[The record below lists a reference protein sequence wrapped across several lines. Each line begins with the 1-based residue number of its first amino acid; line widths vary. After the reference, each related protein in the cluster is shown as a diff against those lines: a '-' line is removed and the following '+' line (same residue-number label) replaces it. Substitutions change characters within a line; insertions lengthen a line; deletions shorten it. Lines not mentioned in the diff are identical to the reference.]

1 MVSLDC
7 NVCRFK
13 LQCLYSKITSQI
25 TRVRWNELKRTRIY
39 QKNESI
45 FNEGE
50 IPNSFFCVCKG
61 RVKITKS
68 SSSGDSIIIGIRNPG
83 MMFGYAC
90 LCRDSSYIT
99 SSKAMNESLI
109 SVFHK
114 DVWTDLLKSDFEFSI
129 ELMRLFCAEIGNL
142 QTRLATMAYQSAEEK
157 IASVLLNHISFT
169 TQSTPTPTVY
179 NIKRNEIAE
188 LCGLRVETVVRTLQK
203 LERKKIIKRE
213 SHAIKILQIKQLI
226 ELKGEN
232 SNSY

>member
-7 NVCRFK
+7 NACKFK

-39 QKNESI
+39 KKNEAI

-50 IPNSFFCVCKG
+50 TPNSFFCVCKG
-61 RVKITKS
+61 RVKVTKTS
-68 SSSGDSIIIGIRNPG
+68 DNGESIILGIRNPG

-90 LCRDSSYIT
+90 LCKATNYTVSA
-99 SSKAMNESLI
+99 KAMGESLI

-114 DVWTDLLKSDFEFSI
+114 DVWVDLLKSDFEFCL

-142 QTRLATMAYQSAEEK
+142 QTRLATMAYKSAEEK

-179 NIKRNEIAE
+179 NLKRNEIAE

-226 ELKGEN
+226 ELRGEN
-232 SNSY
+232 GN